1 MTTAAADVKRK
12 TAEASK
18 TAYFK
23 QATRDKLIEH
33 KHYIC
38 KHGDD
43 MPEIAGW
50 RWGQQEKAGGP
61 RVADTGGD
69 NV

>member
-1 MTTAAADVKRK
+1 VIVWGAR
-12 TAEASK
+12 EG
-18 TAYFK
+18 
-23 QATRDKLIEH
+23 
-33 KHYIC
+33 